1 MVSYQQTA
9 SVRSDMATQVGQN
22 MEDCMDV
29 ASEYNVADNMD
40 NSKFGKN
47 NMTNDIKVGQNMEDE
62 MDKLLEEF
70 LMPPP
75 EGTPRSFVLRN
86 SLESLRDVSSTSLDK
101 SGNSSS
107 TTGSWNSSCSCHS
120 MSSLSQS
127 KSAFVFHK
135 QAILPPLLCS
145 SSRTEMKV
153 YKMKAVER
161 EQRRKDKEKQ
171 RLISRVEAILSS
183 VEVSPMKN
191 KKPLIQLP
199 IKESHTIS
207 VQPIEIPQD
216 HCKQLDNA
224 TDTNSDRD
232 LQNVS
237 DVISSCHDKQCS
249 DDETMQS
256 EDDITHKQNLSN
268 CDITEQNNSHE
279 NDLANYHY
287 NNDTADSENTS
298 DHHSDSDDVA
308 SSDDNAAYRSSL
320 RNLLQKSMNLS
331 QSGIVNSPSQSKTE
345 KVENIEQESAT
356 STKSSSES
364 DADIT
369 ENTVVEMKTKEDKI
383 LGQNEKN
390 DKNTPNF
397 ASNVLKTEEATQH
410 DSNFVPESENLSQE
424 DILVES
430 IVQTALI
437 GAKNQLDNENS
448 MKPLSPNND
457 NCDVDNDSI
466 LFLNNQLNDL
476 IKQNEKIIPRV
487 EKTDIL
493 PPKDISDEISSWETP
508 KITKISE
515 KPEISPL
522 SVTDSQ
528 FFELHNQSTSTKVNY
543 PLDGVGEQISDGGL
557 ETPNYSNKIKI
568 DSSPILPNETEITN
582 HNEIVELQGEFCY
595 KSTIIEAC
603 PVAEETVS
611 EVQHNC
617 DDDTITDGL
626 TVLKPVMSDT
636 VSDVTMTIYDE
647 TMKEN
652 CDPTM
657 ETGSLFSIKRS
668 LSFTLDQPSPEFESA
683 VIEAVSQHFHGNK
696 DEEMMNKHSLDAV
709 GPVLGIDSNAPR
721 DEIAV
726 AKRKMML
733 QQRVRRGSYTL
744 EEPSPYLVKNKEN
757 LMIAPDNF
765 DNDFCSET
773 MTTSTGDVK
782 RKLDLPSDSEE
793 SSISVKRQRSK
804 VMKGNV
810 SKAELHVANLCR
822 VLQDQHKQ
830 QMNEMK
836 RKHQEQLM
844 NIQKEI
850 IQKPKDMSLPLED
863 VMSKPYQPHDV
874 TVSPS
879 LASTEYKEI
888 RLQPRSN
895 IEVQTPY
902 EPHATSAAG
911 EYPTQ
916 YYSEDPSVVS
926 ERFNHYDAIE
936 YQNDANFTRF
946 SEVQVT
952 PTLHDKFCKL
962 SALCKGHL
970 TRQLLGSNKVQE
982 ILQII
987 RDTSRLILSL
997 RMEESNEKKES
1008 TESEGKTENGMNPV
1022 RDEYLENRL
1031 YNQLRSA
1038 IYQLHNIFFNVSTK
1052 ERMYIIAQSCL
1063 LARSAEKK
1071 NHKPNQLSIATQKS
1085 LERKRLLSSNSDGS
1099 SHPVANHVKTHHKDI
1114 KSKISHIWKTEPV
1127 KLPEK
1132 KSPIMPKVTS
1142 QSKNQKPIVTSQNRA
1157 KSHVTTQAK
1166 PVKQGKKVSSPTSSG
1181 TAESKS
1187 KSPVTSQSRSMT
1199 SQQGRKP
1206 TTSMSSITSQ
1216 SKPKSSVKSP
1226 TKKVMSQTTNV
1237 TSQTNTRV
1245 TSQRLN
1251 NTQNN
1256 NKVMSQ
1262 NNKPMSRKTVQN
1274 RKPVPLSSRGNLRG
1288 HV

>member
-9 SVRSDMATQVGQN
+9 SVRSDMATEVGQK
-22 MEDCMDV
+22 MEDGMDV
-29 ASEYNVADNMD
+29 VSEYNMADNMD
-40 NSKFGKN
+40 NSKFGK

-86 SLESLRDVSSTSLDK
+86 SLESLRDASSTSLDR

-161 EQRRKDKEKQ
+161 EQRRKEKEKQ

-191 KKPLIQLP
+191 KKPLIQS

-207 VQPIEIPQD
+207 VQPSNIPQQNFN
-216 HCKQLDNA
+216 QLDNA
-224 TDTNSDRD
+224 IDTNSDRD

-237 DVISSCHDKQCS
+237 DVISSSHDKQCS

-279 NDLANYHY
+279 NDFTNHHD
-287 NNDTADSENTS
+287 NNDTENSENTS
-298 DHHSDSDDVA
+298 DHHGDSDDVA

-331 QSGIVNSPSQSKTE
+331 QSGIVNSPCQSKTE
-345 KVENIEQESAT
+345 TVENIEQESAT

-369 ENTVVEMKTKEDKI
+369 ENAVVEMKAKEDKI
-383 LGQNEKN
+383 FGQNEQK
-390 DKNTPNF
+390 DKNTPDF
-397 ASNVLKTEEATQH
+397 ASNVLKTEEATQN

-430 IVQTALI
+430 IVQTAI
-437 GAKNQLDNENS
+437 KDAKNQLDNENS

-457 NCDVDNDSI
+457 NCDVENDSI

-476 IKQNEKIIPRV
+476 IKQNKKIIPRV
-487 EKTDIL
+487 EKTDNSL
-493 PPKDISDEISSWETP
+493 PKDISDEISSWETP
-508 KITKISE
+508 KITKVSE
-515 KPEISPL
+515 KTEISPL

-543 PLDGVGEQISDGGL
+543 PLDGVGEQIPDGGL
-557 ETPNYSNKIKI
+557 ETSNYSNKIKI

-617 DDDTITDGL
+617 DDVTITDDL

-636 VSDVTMTIYDE
+636 VSDVTMTIDDE

-657 ETGSLFSIKRS
+657 ETGSLISIKRS

-696 DEEMMNKHSLDAV
+696 DEEMMNKHLLDAV
-709 GPVLGIDSNAPR
+709 GPVLEIDSNAPL

-744 EEPSPYLVKNKEN
+744 EEPSPYLIKNKEK
-757 LMIAPDNF
+757 LM
-765 DNDFCSET
+765 
-773 MTTSTGDVK
+773 
-782 RKLDLPSDSEE
+782 
-793 SSISVKRQRSK
+793 
-804 VMKGNV
+804 
-810 SKAELHVANLCR
+810 
-822 VLQDQHKQ
+822 
-830 QMNEMK
+830 
-836 RKHQEQLM
+836 
-844 NIQKEI
+844 
-850 IQKPKDMSLPLED
+850 
-863 VMSKPYQPHDV
+863 
-874 TVSPS
+874 
-879 LASTEYKEI
+879 
-888 RLQPRSN
+888 
-895 IEVQTPY
+895 
-902 EPHATSAAG
+902 
-911 EYPTQ
+911 
-916 YYSEDPSVVS
+916 
-926 ERFNHYDAIE
+926 
-936 YQNDANFTRF
+936 
-946 SEVQVT
+946 
-952 PTLHDKFCKL
+952 
-962 SALCKGHL
+962 
-970 TRQLLGSNKVQE
+970 
-982 ILQII
+982 
-987 RDTSRLILSL
+987 
-997 RMEESNEKKES
+997 
-1008 TESEGKTENGMNPV
+1008 
-1022 RDEYLENRL
+1022 
-1031 YNQLRSA
+1031 
-1038 IYQLHNIFFNVSTK
+1038 
-1052 ERMYIIAQSCL
+1052 
-1063 LARSAEKK
+1063 
-1071 NHKPNQLSIATQKS
+1071 
-1085 LERKRLLSSNSDGS
+1085 
-1099 SHPVANHVKTHHKDI
+1099 
-1114 KSKISHIWKTEPV
+1114 
-1127 KLPEK
+1127 
-1132 KSPIMPKVTS
+1132 
-1142 QSKNQKPIVTSQNRA
+1142 
-1157 KSHVTTQAK
+1157 
-1166 PVKQGKKVSSPTSSG
+1166 
-1181 TAESKS
+1181 
-1187 KSPVTSQSRSMT
+1187 
-1199 SQQGRKP
+1199 
-1206 TTSMSSITSQ
+1206 
-1216 SKPKSSVKSP
+1216 
-1226 TKKVMSQTTNV
+1226 
-1237 TSQTNTRV
+1237 
-1245 TSQRLN
+1245 
-1251 NTQNN
+1251 
-1256 NKVMSQ
+1256 
-1262 NNKPMSRKTVQN
+1262 
-1274 RKPVPLSSRGNLRG
+1274 
-1288 HV
+1288 